1 MEPIIDFFAASG
13 VDFWLM
19 LKTCGIILLCVLLA
33 GLLGKFLFGKKSRI
47 NHAVTA
53 AVSIVFLYLIA
64 ALLRTVGS
72 QMNWLIAPL
81 PFTQISG
88 DTMVLFSFQNVA
100 ASTLCG
106 ELLSMALL
114 SFLVNLANNWMP
126 RGRRFMSWLGFRFLT
141 IVAGWGGYLFIDWLS
156 NLYLPGAF
164 LLYAPQILLV
174 LLVILILV
182 GALKLLVGVLLAS
195 VNPVIAALYTF
206 FFANIVGR
214 QITKALFTTGL
225 LAGLVIL
232 LRSLGVV
239 TLSLG
244 SGAII
249 AYLPFMLILLSVWYP
264 INRKI

>member
-1 MEPIIDFFAASG
+1 MEPIIAFFSASG

-19 LKTCGIILLCVLLA
+19 LKTCGIIALCVLLA

-53 AVSIVFLYLIA
+53 AVSILFLYLTA
-64 ALLRTVGS
+64 ALLRTCGS

-81 PFTQISG
+81 PFTQVSG
-88 DTMVLFSFQNVA
+88 DTLVLFSFENVA
-100 ASTLCG
+100 ISTLCG

-126 RGRRFMSWLGFRFLT
+126 KGRHFWSWLGFRLLT
-141 IVAGWGGYLFIDWLS
+141 IVAGWGSYLFIEWLS
-156 NLYLPGAF
+156 NLYLPGGF
-164 LLYAPQILLV
+164 LLYAPQILLA
-174 LLVILILV
+174 LLIILILV

-195 VNPVIAALYTF
+195 VNPIIAALYTF

-214 QITKALFTTGL
+214 QITKALFTTAM

-232 LRSLGVV
+232 LRSLGII

-244 SGAII
+244 SGTII
-249 AYLPFMLILLSVWYP
+249 AYLPFMLLLLSIWYP
-264 INRKI
+264 INRKL

>member
-100 ASTLCG
+100 ASTLSG
-106 ELLSMALL
+106 EHLSMAH
-114 SFLVNLANNWMP
+114 
-126 RGRRFMSWLGFRFLT
+126 
-141 IVAGWGGYLFIDWLS
+141 
-156 NLYLPGAF
+156 
-164 LLYAPQILLV
+164 
-174 LLVILILV
+174 
-182 GALKLLVGVLLAS
+182 
-195 VNPVIAALYTF
+195 
-206 FFANIVGR
+206 
-214 QITKALFTTGL
+214 
-225 LAGLVIL
+225 
-232 LRSLGVV
+232 
-239 TLSLG
+239 
-244 SGAII
+244 
-249 AYLPFMLILLSVWYP
+249 
-264 INRKI
+264 